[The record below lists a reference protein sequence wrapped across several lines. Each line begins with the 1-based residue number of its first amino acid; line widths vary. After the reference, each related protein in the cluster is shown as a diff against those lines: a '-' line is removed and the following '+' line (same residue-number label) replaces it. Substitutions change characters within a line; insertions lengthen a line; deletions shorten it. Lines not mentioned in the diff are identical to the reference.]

1 MQELAGRVAVVTGG
15 ASGIGRAMA
24 KRFVDAGMH
33 VVIADV
39 EDAALQTTA
48 DELGVVGIRTDV
60 ADAASVQA
68 LADATVER
76 FGTAH
81 VLCNNAGVG
90 GGGVIANATLN
101 DWKWVLD
108 VNLWGVIH
116 GLHAFLP
123 LLLANDPDDPNDPGG
138 AGCGHVVNTASMA
151 GLTAWPG
158 IGPYNASKY
167 AVVGISETLAIELRD
182 TAVGVSVLCPG
193 VVNTNIFQ
201 SQRNRP
207 AELRN
212 PSRNPSARAANSQV
226 TTMVGID
233 AAVVAD
239 HVHDAIVDD
248 RFWIITHPELLTHVE
263 ERTHSLLDEG
273 RR

>member
-1 MQELAGRVAVVTGG
+1 MQGLAGGVAVVTGG

-24 KRFVDAGMH
+24 KRFVDAGMQ
-33 VVIADV
+33 VVIADIEEV
-39 EDAALQTTA
+39 PLQTTA

-60 ADAASVQA
+60 ADAACVQA
-68 LADATVER
+68 LADAVVER

-90 GGGVIANATLN
+90 GGGVISSSTLN

-123 LLLANDPDDPNDPGG
+123 LLLANGDEGG
-138 AGCGHVVNTASMA
+138 DGRGGHIVNTASMA

-167 AVVGISETLAIELRD
+167 AVVGISETLAVELRD

-207 AELRN
+207 AELKNPRRN
-212 PSRNPSARAANSQV
+212 PGARAANAQV
-226 TTMVGID
+226 TDMIGID

-239 HVHDAIVDD
+239 HVHDAIVDG

>member
-15 ASGIGRAMA
+15 ASGIGKAMA
-24 KRFVDAGMH
+24 VRFRDAGMH

-39 EDAALQTTA
+39 EEGALTATA
-48 DELGVVGIRTDV
+48 DELGVVGVRTDV

-68 LADATVER
+68 LADQVVER

-90 GGGVIANATLN
+90 GGGVISSLTLN
-101 DWKWVLD
+101 DWKWVID
-108 VNLWGVIH
+108 VNLWGVVH
-116 GLHAFLP
+116 GLHSFLP
-123 LLLANDPDDPNDPGG
+123 LLLANDDG
-138 AGCGHVVNTASMA
+138 GHVVNTASMA

-167 AVVGISETLAIELRD
+167 AVVGISETLAMELGD
-182 TAVGVSVLCPG
+182 SPVGVSVLCPG

-207 AELRN
+207 ESLRN
-212 PSRNPSARAANSQV
+212 PQRNPGARAANAQV
-226 TTMVGID
+226 TSMQGLD
-233 AAVVAD
+233 PSVVAD
-239 HVHDAIVDD
+239 QVHDAIVER
-248 RFWIITHPELLTHVE
+248 RFWILTHPELVEHVE
-263 ERTHSLLDEG
+263 RRTHSIVDAA

>member
-15 ASGIGRAMA
+15 ASGIGRALA
-24 KRFVDAGMH
+24 KRFRDAGMH

-39 EDAALQTTA
+39 EDGALQTTA

-60 ADAASVQA
+60 ADAVSVQA

-76 FGTAH
+76 FGTVH

-123 LLLANDPDDPNDPGG
+123 LLLANDANDAGG
-138 AGCGHVVNTASMA
+138 GRGHVVNTASMA
-151 GLTAWPG
+151 GLSAWPG

-182 TAVGVSVLCPG
+182 SGVGVSVLCPG

-212 PSRNPSARAANSQV
+212 QTRNPGARAANSEV
-226 TTMVGID
+226 NTMVGID

-248 RFWIITHPELLTHVE
+248 RFWIITHPELLTHVDA
-263 ERTHSLLDEG
+263 RTRSLLDEG
-273 RR
+273 HR

>member
-39 EDAALQTTA
+39 EEAALQATA
-48 DELGVVGIRTDV
+48 EELGVVGIRTDV

-116 GLHAFLP
+116 GLHSFLP
-123 LLLANDPDDPNDPGG
+123 LLLANGDEHGG
-138 AGCGHVVNTASMA
+138 GHVGGHVVNTASMA

-167 AVVGISETLAIELRD
+167 AVVGISETLAMELRD
-182 TAVGVSVLCPG
+182 TPVGVSVLCPG

-207 AELRN
+207 AELKNPTRN
-212 PSRNPSARAANSQV
+212 PGARAANAQV
-226 TTMVGID
+226 TNMVGID

-248 RFWIITHPELLTHVE
+248 RFWVITHPELLTHVE
-263 ERTHSLLDEG
+263 ERTRSLLDEG

>member
-1 MQELAGRVAVVTGG
+1 VRELKGRVAVVTGG

-24 KRFVDAGMH
+24 ARFAAAGMH
-33 VVIADV
+33 VVVADV
-39 EDAALQTTA
+39 EEEPLLATA
-48 DELGVVGIRTDV
+48 DELGVVGVRTDV
-60 ADAASVQA
+60 ADAESVQA
-68 LADATVER
+68 LADAVVER

-90 GGGVIANATLN
+90 GGGVIANASLN

-116 GLHAFLP
+116 GLHSFLP
-123 LLLANDPDDPNDPGG
+123 LLLAND
-138 AGCGHVVNTASMA
+138 AGGHVVNTASMA
-151 GLTAWPG
+151 GLSAWPG

-167 AVVGISETLAIELRD
+167 AVVGISETLSLEL
-182 TAVGVSVLCPG
+182 AESSVGVSVLCPG

-207 AELRN
+207 AELKNPARN
-212 PSRNPSARAANSQV
+212 PGARAANSQV
-226 TTMVGID
+226 VAMTGID
-233 AAVVAD
+233 PSVVAD

-248 RFWIITHPELLTHVE
+248 RFWIITHRELLVHVE
-263 ERTHSLLDEG
+263 ERTRSLLDEG

>member
-1 MQELAGRVAVVTGG
+1 MEELAGRVAVVTGG

-24 KRFVDAGMH
+24 VRFRDAGMH

-39 EDAALQTTA
+39 EEAPLAATA
-48 DELGVVGIRTDV
+48 AELGVVGVRTDV
-60 ADAASVQA
+60 AESASVQA
-68 LADATVER
+68 LADQVGER

-90 GGGVIANATLN
+90 GGGVISSLTLN

-108 VNLWGVIH
+108 VNLWGVVH
-116 GLHAFLP
+116 GLQSFLP
-123 LLLANDPDDPNDPGG
+123 LLLANDDG
-138 AGCGHVVNTASMA
+138 GHVVNTASMA

-167 AVVGISETLAIELRD
+167 AVVAISETLALELAGSR
-182 TAVGVSVLCPG
+182 VGVSVLCPG

-207 AELRN
+207 EALRN
-212 PSRNPSARAANSQV
+212 PQRNPGARAANAQV
-226 TTMVGID
+226 TSMSGID
-233 AAVVAD
+233 PSVVAD
-239 HVHDAIVDD
+239 QVHDAVVEG
-248 RFWIITHPELLTHVE
+248 RFWILTHPELVEHVE
-263 ERTHSLLDEG
+263 HRTRSIVDAAH
-273 RR
+273 R

>member
-1 MQELAGRVAVVTGG
+1 MQHLNGRVAVVTGG
-15 ASGIGRAMA
+15 ASGIGKAMA
-24 KRFVDAGMH
+24 ARLAAAGMH
-33 VVIADV
+33 VVIADI
-39 EDAALQTTA
+39 EEAPLRATA

-68 LADATVER
+68 LADAVVER

-108 VNLWGVIH
+108 VNLWGVVH
-116 GLHAFLP
+116 GLHSFLP
-123 LLLANDPDDPNDPGG
+123 LLLANGADDTDGG
-138 AGCGHVVNTASMA
+138 GGHVVNTASMA
-151 GLTAWPG
+151 GLSAWPG

-207 AELRN
+207 TELKNPTRN
-212 PSRNPSARAANSQV
+212 PGARAANSQV
-226 TTMVGID
+226 VAMTGID
-233 AAVVAD
+233 ASVVGD
-239 HVHDAIVDD
+239 QVHDAIVDD
-248 RFWIITHPELLTHVE
+248 RFWMITHPELLTHVE
-263 ERTHSLLDEG
+263 DRTHSLLDEG

>member
-1 MQELAGRVAVVTGG
+1 MAGRVAVVTGG

-39 EDAALQTTA
+39 EDEALQTTA
-48 DELGVVGIRTDV
+48 AELGVVGIRTDV

-68 LADATVER
+68 LADASVER
-76 FGTAH
+76 FGTVH

-90 GGGVIANATLN
+90 GGGVIATATLN

-123 LLLANDPDDPNDPGG
+123 LLLANDDG
-138 AGCGHVVNTASMA
+138 GHVVNTASMA

-167 AVVGISETLAIELRD
+167 AVVGISETLAAELRGSG
-182 TAVGVSVLCPG
+182 VGVSVLCPG

-212 PSRNPSARAANSQV
+212 PTRNPGARAANSQV
-226 TTMVGID
+226 TNMVGID
-233 AAVVAD
+233 ATIVAD

>member
-1 MQELAGRVAVVTGG
+1 
-15 ASGIGRAMA
+15 
-24 KRFVDAGMH
+24 
-33 VVIADV
+33 
-39 EDAALQTTA
+39 
-48 DELGVVGIRTDV
+48 
-60 ADAASVQA
+60 
-68 LADATVER
+68 
-76 FGTAH
+76 
-81 VLCNNAGVG
+81 
-90 GGGVIANATLN
+90 
-101 DWKWVLD
+101 
-108 VNLWGVIH
+108 
-116 GLHAFLP
+116 
-123 LLLANDPDDPNDPGG
+123 
-138 AGCGHVVNTASMA
+138 MA

-226 TTMVGID
+226 TAMVGID

-248 RFWIITHPELLTHVE
+248 RFWIITHPDLLTHVE

>member
-39 EDAALQTTA
+39 EEGPLQTTA

-116 GLHAFLP
+116 GLHSFLP
-123 LLLANDPDDPNDPGG
+123 LLLANGDG
-138 AGCGHVVNTASMA
+138 GHVVNTASMA

-248 RFWIITHPELLTHVE
+248 RFWIITHPDLLTHVE
-263 ERTHSLLDEG
+263 ERTHSLIDEG